1 MAWVLPRP
9 RLVLALALLGVIASI
24 WLAAVRLEV
33 RTDQLELISTRLP
46 LIAKAKALD
55 EFDFHGKTTFALVVR
70 GPTQDRAI
78 AFMNAI
84 VAKIQADPEY
94 FQGVFYRINP
104 DEFKKWLLYYL
115 DENELVRI
123 KNTLEQNLMLVQ
135 KMAEDPD
142 LLNFFKLVNHDMAS
156 RMVGELFTGFLDE
169 KITPEKSGSKP
180 EPLDLEFLIK
190 VLDGFSQYLA
200 GTPKYVSPWSSFF
213 KSGAWDLEKEG
224 YLWEGKKKLL
234 IAAVMPSKVSGEV
247 SRTQGPLSRLRQY
260 IHELRASAFS
270 DVKAGVTGQ
279 EALNNDEMLTAMADM
294 TKATWVSM
302 LGVLL
307 IMVLFLRGFRHP
319 LIILLSLA
327 VGLCWTFGW
336 TALFIGH
343 LNILSIVF
351 APMLCGLGVDYAI
364 HWFARYEEE

>member
-1 MAWVLPRP
+1 MDLLNGFLKNLVAWVLPRP
-9 RLVLALALLGVIASI
+9 RFVLAVALLGVIASI

-33 RTDQLELISTRLP
+33 RTDQLDLISTRLP
-46 LIAKAKALD
+46 LIAKAKMLD

-78 AFMNAI
+78 EFMNAI
-84 VAKIQADPEY
+84 VAKIQADPEH

-115 DENELVRI
+115 DEDELVRI
-123 KNTLEQNLMLVQ
+123 RNTLEQNSLLVHN
-135 KMAEDPD
+135 MAENPD

-169 KITPEKSGSKP
+169 KTTPEKSGSDS
-180 EPLDLEFLIK
+180 EPMDLEFLIK
-190 VLDGFSQYLA
+190 VLDGFSQYLT

-247 SRTQGPLSRLRQY
+247 SRTQGSLVRLR
-260 IHELRASAFS
+260 ELY
-270 DVKAGVTGQ
+270 T
-279 EALNNDEMLTAMADM
+279 
-294 TKATWVSM
+294 
-302 LGVLL
+302 
-307 IMVLFLRGFRHP
+307 
-319 LIILLSLA
+319 
-327 VGLCWTFGW
+327 
-336 TALFIGH
+336 
-343 LNILSIVF
+343 
-351 APMLCGLGVDYAI
+351 
-364 HWFARYEEE
+364 